1 MYFYHYNSSL
11 FCSHKNHTMR
21 IIQIALFVLFT
32 SGGLFAQIK
41 PDVQENARKATHH
54 YEPEDILPIPPLRPG
69 APAVN
74 SFDLPAGQPRP
85 LPALTRLQLKQK
97 NIEIERDPASGRV
110 VAVRGELPAETVEIL
125 GKTALENRCFG
136 HLRALREILGVQD
149 PAIAFEIANILETG
163 DGYTHVRLQ
172 QMHQGVKI
180 HGAETLLHFKGEQAY
195 LLNGRWH
202 ATPALENLQPE
213 LSVEAALRK
222 AKDDVAL
229 ATIVRPPSLE
239 MSQWAG
245 SPESAEL
252 VIWYDDEKKPHLV
265 WSLEIVPNLTARWAY
280 FIDAQNGAILN
291 KFSQLCQ
298 LHGKVACQSPH
309 EAAPE
314 TSGTATQ
321 TPLLMPPSTAVAN
334 DLLGVQRTINTYL
347 HNGTYFLIDASRSMF
362 NGAQSV
368 FPNDPVGTIW
378 TVNAGNT
385 SPENDNF
392 NANHVTSG
400 NNIWNNTTSVSA
412 HYNAGRA
419 FEYFKNTFNRN
430 SINGQGGNIVSFIN
444 VADSDGTSMGNAFWN
459 GAAMFY
465 GNGDQAFSS
474 PLAKSLDVAGHEM
487 SHGVIQNTANLEYY
501 GESGAMNESFADVFG
516 AMIDRDDWKL
526 GEDVVNPAVFPT
538 GALRDLSN
546 PNNGGN
552 SLNDPGWQPNH
563 ISEKYN
569 GSADNAGV
577 HINSGITNR
586 AFFLFATAVTKNTAE
601 QIYYRAL
608 TTYLGRSSQFID
620 LRIAIIQAATDLHGA
635 NSAQVT
641 AAANAFAAV
650 GIGSG
655 QGGDYEQDYESNP
668 GQEYIVYT
676 NTNQSKLSLANSSG
690 DIDTDP
696 LTNVGPFGKPTV
708 TDDGSAIVYVAQ
720 NKTLRA
726 LLIDWTLGTFQT
738 QTLSAQPIW
747 RNAAISKDGNRLA
760 ALTDDYNNILY
771 IYDLVS
777 GTNEEYELYNPTYAE
792 GVNTG
797 DVVYPDVIEWDFS
810 GEYVLYDALN
820 EINTNN
826 QSIEYWDIGFVRA
839 WNKAANTYGDGLISK
854 LFSGLP
860 ENTSV
865 ANPTFSKNSPY
876 IIAFDYIDE
885 FNDENFVLGANYE
898 SGDVGDIFENTIL
911 GYPNYSTDDNQL
923 IFDALTTDN
932 DDVVAIIPLATD
944 KISPSGSA
952 SVFIS
957 DNSGAKWGVWFANG
971 LRDLTDAG
979 EITAPSLQLQAAP
992 NPFVQDLTVGLELPQ
1007 STTVAADL
1015 FDLTGQIVASKTWSA
1030 PVGRSAQSWSLPG
1043 LPAGMYLLRLR
1054 ANGEQATLR
1063 VVKP

>member
-1 MYFYHYNSSL
+1 MYFYRHNSSL
-11 FCSHKNHTMR
+11 FCHHKNHTMR
-21 IIQIALFVLFT
+21 IVQIVLFICFA
-32 SGGLFAQIK
+32 SSALFAQIK
-41 PDVQENARKATHH
+41 PEVQENARKATHH
-54 YEPEDILPIPPLRPG
+54 YNPEDILPIQALRPD
-69 APAVN
+69 APAGRI
-74 SFDLPAGQPRP
+74 FDREVAPPRP

-97 NIEIERDPASGRV
+97 NIEIERDLVSGRV
-110 VAVRGELPAETVEIL
+110 VAVRGELPAETVQIP
-125 GKTALENRCFG
+125 GKTAMENRCLG
-136 HLRALREILGVQD
+136 HLYALREIIGVQN
-149 PAIAFEIANILETG
+149 PADAFEIIRIEENA

-172 QMHQGVKI
+172 QVHEGIKI
-180 HGAETLLHFKGEQAY
+180 HGAEVLLHFKGEQPY
-195 LLNGRWH
+195 LLNGRWYT
-202 ATPALENLQPE
+202 TPALNNLQAGFSP
-213 LSVEAALRK
+213 EAALRK
-222 AKDDVAL
+222 AWDDVAL
-229 ATIVRPPSLE
+229 TTTVRPPSPE
-239 MSQWAG
+239 MSQWIGAL
-245 SPESAEL
+245 ESTDL

-280 FIDAQNGAILN
+280 FVDAQTGKVLH

-298 LHGKVACQSPH
+298 LHGHTCKATH
-309 EAAPE
+309 EEVPGIKAPE
-314 TSGTATQ
+314 AEA
-321 TPLLMPPSTAVAN
+321 LMPPATANAA
-334 DLLGVQRTINTYL
+334 DLFGVVRTINTYL

-362 NGAQSV
+362 NSGQSV

-378 TVNAGNT
+378 TINAGNT

-400 NNIWNNTTSVSA
+400 NNTWNNATSVSA
-412 HYNAGRA
+412 HYHAGKA

-444 VADSDGTSMGNAFWN
+444 VAESNGSSMGNAFWN

-501 GESGAMNESFADVFG
+501 GESGAINESYADVFG
-516 AMIDRDDWKL
+516 VMIDRDDWRL

-538 GALRDLSN
+538 GALRDMSN

-552 SLNDPGWQPNH
+552 SLNDPGWQPDH

-577 HINSGITNR
+577 HINSGITNK
-586 AFFLFATAVTKNTAE
+586 AFHLFATAVNKNVAE
-601 QIYYRAL
+601 QVYYRAL

-650 GIGSG
+650 GIGAG
-655 QGGDYEQDYESNP
+655 QGGDYEQDYEANP
-668 GQEYIVYT
+668 GEEYIVYT
-676 NTNQSKLSLANSSG
+676 NTNQSKLSLANSNG

-696 LTNVGPFGKPTV
+696 LTNIGPFSKPTV

-726 LLIDWTLGTFQT
+726 VVIDWTVGTFQV

-760 ALTDDYNNILY
+760 ALTDDYDNLLY
-771 IYDLVS
+771 IYDLNAN
-777 GTNEEYELYNPTYAE
+777 TNEVYELYNPTYAE
-792 GVNTG
+792 NVNTG
-797 DVVYPDVIEWDFS
+797 DVVYADVIEWDFS

-826 QSIEYWDIGFVRA
+826 QAIEYWDIGFIRA
-839 WNKAANTYGDGLISK
+839 WNNAADDYGDGYISK

-865 ANPTFSKNSPY
+865 ANPTFSKNSPH

-885 FNDENFVLGANYE
+885 FNDENFVLGVNYE
-898 SGDVGDIFENTIL
+898 SGDVGDIFENSIL
-911 GYPNYSTDDNQL
+911 GYPNYSSDDSQL
-923 IFDALTTDN
+923 IFDALTTDD
-932 DDVVAIIPLATD
+932 DDVVAIIPLAAD
-944 KISPSGSA
+944 KISPSGGA

-957 DNSGAKWGVWFANG
+957 GNSGAKWGVWFANG

-979 EITAPSLQLQAAP
+979 EITAPGLQVQVAP
-992 NPFVQDLTVGLELPQ
+992 NPFIQDINVGLDLPQ
-1007 STTVAADL
+1007 SATVIADL
-1015 FDLTGQIVASKTWSA
+1015 FDLTGRMVVSEIWSA
-1030 PVGRSAQSWSLPG
+1030 PLGRSARSWP
-1043 LPAGMYLLRLR
+1043 LPALPSGIYSLRLR
-1054 ANGEQATLR
+1054 ANGAQATIR
-1063 VVKP
+1063 IVKH